1 MSIEQRLTDELK
13 RQGKSIQCPAAV
25 SIRTEQLFD
34 QRFAGKLATGNLTS
48 VFVRPRRYSQAVM
61 IALCLLLFSGIAYA
75 STLLYQL
82 NNGTFIFQVSS
93 NTEKTLDAQQAQA
106 LRERINQVRQQLASG
121 ESAVVYV
128 PELNKLKL
136 PPLVKVNQPQ
146 GYANIEGWQKQ
157 LVGIAGAYKLPNKLP
172 EGFAFTEGRTVLPI
186 GAIDADTLRNNLET
200 LKKQSKEGTAGI
212 SWKKLAADVTHTQSF
227 GSQEI
232 PNLIYQNAKGDQ
244 IQIYYQLIPDSEKEK
259 TVQAQITGIEQV
271 EKVSMNGKEAYYSV
285 NNHAFLSPSN
295 QSKAL
300 TWIGQ
305 DNGQIVLYSVLS
317 ESVSVSK
324 QDLVFTAEHMK

>member
-25 SIRTEQLFD
+25 GIRTEQLFD
-34 QRFAGKLATGNLTS
+34 QRFAGKLSKGNGTS
-48 VFVRPRRYSQAVM
+48 IFARPRRYSQAIM

-82 NNGTFIFQVSS
+82 NDGTFSFQVSS
-93 NTEKTLDAQQAQA
+93 NTQKTLDAQQTQA
-106 LRERINQVRQQLASG
+106 VRERINQVRQQLESG

-128 PELNKLKL
+128 PELNKIKL

-146 GYANIEGWQKQ
+146 SYTNIEVWQKQ
-157 LVGIAGAYKLPNKLP
+157 LVGGPGLYKLPDKLP

-186 GAIDADTLRNNLET
+186 GAIDVDTLRDNLET
-200 LKKQSKEGTAGI
+200 LKKQSRDGAAGI
-212 SWKKLAADVTHTQSF
+212 AWKKLTADRTHAQSF
-227 GSQEI
+227 GAQEI
-232 PNLIYQNAKGDQ
+232 PNLIYQNSKGDQ
-244 IQIYYQLIPDSEKEK
+244 IQIYYQLIPDGEKEK
-259 TVQAQITGIEQV
+259 TVQAHITGIEQV
-271 EKVSMNGKEAYYSV
+271 EKINLKGKEAYYSV

-295 QSKAL
+295 QSQAL

-305 DNGQIVLYSVLS
+305 ENGQIVLYSVIS
-317 ESVSVSK
+317 ESVGVSK

>member
-25 SIRTEQLFD
+25 GIRTEQLFD
-34 QRFAGKLATGNLTS
+34 QRFSGKLSTGNLTS
-48 VFVRPRRYSQAVM
+48 VFARPRRYSQAVI

-82 NNGTFIFQVSS
+82 NDGSFSFQVSS
-93 NTEKTLDAQQAQA
+93 NTHKTLDDQQAQVV
-106 LRERINQVRQQLASG
+106 RERINQVRQQLASG
-121 ESAVVYV
+121 ESAMVYV

-136 PPLVKVNQPQ
+136 PPLVKVNQPLS
-146 GYANIEGWQKQ
+146 YTSIEGWLQQ
-157 LVGIAGAYKLPNKLP
+157 LVGSAGAYKLPDKLP

-186 GAIDADTLRNNLET
+186 GAINADILRDNLET
-200 LKKQSKEGTAGI
+200 LKKQSKDGTAGI
-212 SWKKLAADVTHTQSF
+212 TWKKFDADGTHAQSF
-227 GSQEI
+227 GAQDI

-244 IQIYYQLIPDSEKEK
+244 IQIYYQLIPDSEKVK

-271 EKVSMNGKEAYYSV
+271 EKVSLNGKEAYYSV

-295 QSKAL
+295 QSQAL

-317 ESVSVSK
+317 ESVGVSK